1 LETGKNRMLKQL
13 LSLLRVHQWVK
24 NLAILLPLF
33 FAGKISLLSETESLL
48 TVVQLFFAFCFA
60 ASAIYIINDLKDVE
74 ADRLHPKKSKR
85 PIASGY
91 FSPFQ
96 ARIIFLIIV
105 AIASVFFLQVKQEA
119 QVFIL
124 LYFVLNIVYVFWL
137 KNIAIVDVSCI
148 SLGFVLRILAGGA
161 ALDLFVSHWIILV
174 TFLLTVSIAF
184 AKRRDDLILQ
194 KNSETL
200 FRKSQKGYT
209 LAFIDVAT
217 SISFSVTLISYIIY
231 SVSEDA
237 TQRIGSDKLYIT
249 SLFVFLGIL
258 RYLQISIVEE
268 NSGSPTKILRKDLF
282 LQIVILLWIVTF
294 ALLIYGKSI

>member
-1 LETGKNRMLKQL
+1 MLKQL

-33 FAGKISLLSETESLL
+33 FAGKISLLFEVESLL
-48 TVVQLFFAFCFA
+48 KMVTLFFAFSFA
-60 ASAIYIINDLKDVE
+60 ASTIYIFNDLIDVE
-74 ADRLHPKKSKR
+74 ADKLHPKKSKR

-91 FSPFQ
+91 FSALEAIVF
-96 ARIIFLIIV
+96 AMVSMVLVVLI
-105 AIASVFFLQVKQEA
+105 SVGLPVE
-119 QVFIL
+119 IWGYIGC
-124 LYFVLNIVYVFWL
+124 YFVLNIFYIFWL

-161 ALDLFVSHWIILV
+161 AFGLFVSHWIILV

-194 KNSETL
+194 RNTEGI

-237 TQRIGSDKLYIT
+237 IQRIGSDKLYIT
-249 SLFVFLGIL
+249 SLFVFMGIL

-268 NSGSPTKILRKDLF
+268 SSGSPTKVLRKDMF

-294 ALLIYGKSI
+294 AAIIYGKDI